1 MKVIFISGSPRASV
15 GKKDSKALRVQG
27 LVPCVLYGGN
37 EQVHFSAKQSDFKP
51 LIFTPEVHT
60 VELEVSGKKY
70 NAILQDVQFHN
81 IKDHLLH
88 VDFFQVNEDKP
99 VIIGI
104 PVKLEGVA
112 PGVREGGNLVTKMR
126 KLKVR
131 ALLKDLPDFITVD
144 ISKLAIGQ
152 SVKIGELKNSKLT
165 FIEAPNVVIVAVSE
179 TRASKQAAEVATK
192 K

>member
-112 PGVREGGNLVTKMR
+112 PGVREGGSLVTKTR

>member
-27 LVPCVLYGGN
+27 LVPCVLYGGT

-60 VELEVSGKKY
+60 VELEVSGTKY

-112 PGVREGGNLVTKMR
+112 PGVREGGSLVTKMR

-131 ALLKDLPDFITVD
+131 ALLKDLPDFISVD

-179 TRASKQAAEVATK
+179 TRASKQAADEAAK

>member
-27 LVPCVLYGGN
+27 LVPCVLYGGK

-51 LIFTPEVHT
+51 LLFTPEVHT
-60 VELEVSGKKY
+60 VELEVAGAKY

-81 IKDHLLH
+81 LKDHILH
-88 VDFFQVNEDKP
+88 VDFFQVSEDKP

-131 ALLKDLPDFITVD
+131 ALLKDLPDFITID

-165 FIEAPNVVIVAVSE
+165 FIEAPNVVVVAVTE
-179 TRASKQAAEVATK
+179 TRASKQAADEAAK